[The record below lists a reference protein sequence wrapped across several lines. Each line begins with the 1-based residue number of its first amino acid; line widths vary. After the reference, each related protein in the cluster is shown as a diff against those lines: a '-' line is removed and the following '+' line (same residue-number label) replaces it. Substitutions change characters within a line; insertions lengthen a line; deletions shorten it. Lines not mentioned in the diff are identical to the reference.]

1 MFSMNKNLMKIRKV
15 YKIIMEIV
23 EKEKGM
29 RKRN

>member
-1 MFSMNKNLMKIRKV
+1 MNKNLMKIRKV